1 MRIFENINIDF
12 MGKRSIFF
20 LISSTVILFGV
31 LNILFRGV
39 SFGIDFKGG
48 TELTLQFQKPI
59 DITYVRDQIGQVGLG
74 EIEVKTFGGSN
85 GILLRSGLQEIPANV
100 LPKVKTRIENIID
113 ENSQG
118 IQRKVIESNNN
129 SIIYEFA
136 DSAVATE
143 ASNKLFAAGFQ
154 TEKVSEVAANK
165 QIKVQLGISD
175 WIKDNLSEKF
185 KDNPFSVQKEEKV
198 GPKVGQE
205 LKTNAILA
213 ILLALVVIL
222 IYISFRFKFSFAVGA
237 VIALFHDILV
247 TLSIFVLLDGLF
259 PSLNLDITLTVV
271 AAFLTLIGY
280 SMNDTVVVFDRVR
293 EYTRLH
299 KTVSLVENMNNAINR
314 TFSRTIITGLSTIF
328 MIVVLIFFG
337 GEVLRGF
344 AIALFVGMI
353 TGTYSSIFVASAFVL
368 EYANRTG
375 QKVQFQ

>member
-20 LISSTVILFGV
+20 LISSTVILLGV
-31 LNILFRGV
+31 LNIFFRGV

-59 DITYVRDQIGQVGLG
+59 DISYVRDQIGQVGLG

-129 SIIYEFA
+129 SIVYEFA
-136 DSAVATE
+136 DSAVAAD

-175 WIKDNLSEKF
+175 WIKDNLSEMF

-299 KTVSLVENMNNAINR
+299 KTVSLVDNMNNAINR

-328 MIVVLIFFG
+328 MIIVLIFFG